1 MHYLYAFPVFFI
13 PVGSILAE
21 HQDYVGNAKELPS
34 SVMLEV
40 LLYKDSMNVK
50 KFIIEVSMVRHDTQI
65 HWWVC
70 FVSFIVEF
78 SLLERSWNNEASS
91 LPTCIK
97 LARTSSF
104 LDGVFITK
112 RFICWEFTV
121 FGHIIVIKLITVMIF
136 MLHVSDH
143 VVERIWGIN
152 GLF

>member
-1 MHYLYAFPVFFI
+1 
-13 PVGSILAE
+13 
-21 HQDYVGNAKELPS
+21 
-34 SVMLEV
+34 LEV

-70 FVSFIVEF
+70 FVIFIVKF
-78 SLLERSWNNEASS
+78 SLLGLSWNNEASS

-97 LARTSSF
+97 LARTSNF

-121 FGHIIVIKLITVMIF
+121 FGHIIITKLITVMIF
-136 MLHVSDH
+136 MLHVSNH
-143 VVERIWGIN
+143 LVERMRGTK